1 VPSPVRTDRT
11 DCPRC
16 GDRVI
21 VLTGLPAVD
30 YQRDPQ
36 GTIAVAH
43 LVTGAWRGRPFL
55 PGDVLV
61 APEHRHRVHE
71 CAGEAPA

>member
-1 VPSPVRTDRT
+1 MASPVRTDRT

-16 GDRVI
+16 GGRVI
-21 VLTGLPAVD
+21 LARGLPPLD
-30 YQRDPQ
+30 YTPDRY
-36 GTIAVAH
+36 GTVAAAH
-43 LVTGAWRGRPFL
+43 QASGAWTGRRL
-55 PGDVLV
+55 PPGENPV

>member
-1 VPSPVRTDRT
+1 MASPVRTDRT

-16 GDRVI
+16 GGRVI

-36 GTIAVAH
+36 GTIAVTHMAS
-43 LVTGAWRGRPFL
+43 GGWSGRPFL
-55 PGDVLV
+55 PGDVLTV
-61 APEHRHRVHE
+61 PENRHRVHE
-71 CAGEAPA
+71 CGEHPP

>member
-1 VPSPVRTDRT
+1 MTAVRTDRT

-16 GDRVI
+16 AARII

-43 LVTGAWRGRPFL
+43 LVSGWRGRPFL

-61 APEHRHRVHE
+61 APEQRYRVHE
-71 CAGEAPA
+71 CGEGQ